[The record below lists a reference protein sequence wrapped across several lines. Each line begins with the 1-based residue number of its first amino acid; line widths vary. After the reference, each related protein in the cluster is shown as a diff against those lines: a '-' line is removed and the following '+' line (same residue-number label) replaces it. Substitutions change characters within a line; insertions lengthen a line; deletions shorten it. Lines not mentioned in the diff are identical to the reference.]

1 MQIQWT
7 RTEFALA
14 ELDRVEPDWACGDWV
29 YGGWVYGGWV
39 YGNWACGDWAPV
51 GCQDVPS
58 KGSSHSAGNG
68 TSKAFSVSEIKQ

>member
-14 ELDRVEPDWACGDWV
+14 ELDRVEPDWVYGDWV
-29 YGGWVYGGWV
+29 
-39 YGNWACGDWAPV
+39 CGDWAPV

>member
-29 YGGWVYGGWV
+29 YGGWVYR
-39 YGNWACGDWAPV
+39 NWACGDWAPV

>member
-14 ELDRVEPDWACGDWV
+14 ELDRVEPDWVYGDWVCGDWV
-29 YGGWVYGGWV
+29 
-39 YGNWACGDWAPV
+39 CGDWAPV

>member
-14 ELDRVEPDWACGDWV
+14 ELDRVEPDWVCGDWV
-29 YGGWVYGGWV
+29 
-39 YGNWACGDWAPV
+39 CGDWAPV